1 MIERYSVAASIE
13 QLVKRYGIEKSEAY
27 RPVYNAAPSHLL
39 PVITHEHP
47 QGFSFFYW
55 GLPPKWVKGKTLA
68 EKTINIRAELI
79 PEKPVMRKNLVQRR
93 CLIPADGF
101 YCWKKIGKKTSIP
114 WRFSFAS
121 KEIVSWAGIWEEYE
135 EEDESFHT
143 FQLITRTSTP
153 IIGEVS
159 ERMPVILAP
168 ESEKTWLNPST
179 TESDLVGLL
188 GKFESPIM
196 DGYSVSPQ
204 LNSLTF
210 NKPSLLLPAPPSDQ
224 FGNLTLFD

>member
-1 MIERYSVAASIE
+1 MIERYSIAASTD
-13 QLVKRYGIEKSEAY
+13 QLMQRYGIEKSEAY
-27 RPVYNAAPSHLL
+27 QPVYNAAPSQLL

-47 QGFSFFYW
+47 QGFSFFFW
-55 GLPPKWVKGKTLA
+55 GLPPKWVKGKALA

-79 PEKPVMRKNLVQRR
+79 ADKPVIRKNLVQRR

-101 YCWKKIGKKTSIP
+101 YCWKKVGKKTSIP
-114 WRFSFAS
+114 WRFTFST

-135 EEDESFHT
+135 EEEENFHT
-143 FQLITRTSTP
+143 FQMITRPSP
-153 IIGEVS
+153 SAIAEVTD
-159 ERMPVILAP
+159 RIPVILTK
-168 ESEKTWLNPST
+168 ETEKLWLNPT
-179 TESDLVGLL
+179 AAESDLLL
-188 GKFESPIM
+188 LLNKAESPKM

-204 LNSLTF
+204 LNSPGF